1 MPVRVFLY
9 VVLGLTL
16 FTLLRY
22 GIFLLSN
29 ALAGRLGLIRKETG
43 GLGSAVAR
51 GVVTAM
57 AADAVALPSTFLL
70 ALPERPAAPTGTP
83 VLMVHGLYHNRTA
96 WLIFARRLRR
106 AGFENLHTFGYN
118 SFTRDFDHALS
129 ELKKR
134 LDALLDASPDG
145 RIILIGH
152 SLGGLL
158 CRCAAGDPRFRDKV
172 AALVALGSPHGGSE
186 LAWLGGNRMARGLIP
201 GRTIPEAVAEA
212 PDPDCP
218 KLAVYTM
225 ADDYVIPLDLL
236 RTGRPGWDER
246 VCAPM
251 GHVWML
257 YSPEV
262 TDMVID
268 FLRPVLCAEQGVG
281 LGKTD

>member
-9 VVLGLTL
+9 VFLGLTL

-57 AADAVALPSTFLL
+57 AADMVALPSAIFL
-70 ALPERPAAPTGTP
+70 ALPERTAPSTGTP

-106 AGFENLHTFGYN
+106 AGFVNLHTFGYN
-118 SFTRDFDHALS
+118 SFTKDFEYALTG
-129 ELKKR
+129 LKAR
-134 LDALLDASPDG
+134 LDDLLADSPDG
-145 RIILIGH
+145 RIILVGH

-158 CRCAAGDPRFRDKV
+158 CRCAAGDPKYRDKV

-201 GRTIPEAVAEA
+201 GRIISEAVAEA

-236 RTGRPGWDER
+236 LTGRPGWEER

-262 TDMVID
+262 ADMVTD
-268 FLRPVLCAEQGVG
+268 FLRPLRPQRCAE
-281 LGKTD
+281 

>member
-1 MPVRVFLY
+1 MPVKVFCY
-9 VVLGLTL
+9 VLLGLAL

-29 ALAGRLGLIRKETG
+29 ALAGRLGLIREETG
-43 GLGSAVAR
+43 GLGAAVAR

-57 AADAVALPSTFLL
+57 AADVVALPSILFL
-70 ALPERPAAPTGTP
+70 ALPERAASRTGTP

-96 WLIFARRLRR
+96 WLVMARRLRR
-106 AGFENLHTFGYN
+106 AGFRNLHTYGYN
-118 SFTRDFDHALS
+118 SFTRDFDHALAG
-129 ELKKR
+129 LKDR
-134 LDALLDASPDG
+134 LDAILGDAPDG
-145 RIILIGH
+145 GVILIGH

-158 CRCAAGDPRFRDKV
+158 CRCAAGDPRFRDRV
-172 AALVALGSPHGGSE
+172 AALVTLGSPHGGSE

-201 GRTIPEAVAEA
+201 GRDITEAVAEA

-236 RTGRPGWDER
+236 RTGRPGWRER

-262 TDMVID
+262 ADMVID
-268 FLRPVLCAEQGVG
+268 FLRPLRDAG
-281 LGKTD
+281 TDEG

>member
-9 VVLGLTL
+9 VLLGLTL

-29 ALAGRLGLIRKETG
+29 ALAGRLGLIREEAG

-57 AADAVALPSTFLL
+57 AADVVALPSILFL
-70 ALPERPAAPTGTP
+70 ALPERPASPTGTP

-96 WLIFARRLRR
+96 WLVFARRLRR
-106 AGFENLHTFGYN
+106 VGFGNLHTFGYN
-118 SFTRDFDHALS
+118 SFTKDFDQALAG
-129 ELKKR
+129 LKKR
-134 LDALLDASPDG
+134 LDALLAASPDG
-145 RIILIGH
+145 KVILIGH

-158 CRCAAGDPRFRDKV
+158 CRCAAGDPRFRDRV

-218 KLAVYTM
+218 RLAVYTV

-246 VCAPM
+246 ICAPM

-262 TDMVID
+262 ADMVTD
-268 FLRPVLCAEQGVG
+268 FLRPLRQVE
-281 LGKTD
+281 

>member
-43 GLGSAVAR
+43 GLGTAVAR

-57 AADAVALPSTFLL
+57 AADVVALPSIIFL
-70 ALPERPAAPTGTP
+70 ALPERRAAPGGTP

-96 WLIFARRLRR
+96 WLVFARRLRR
-106 AGFENLHTFGYN
+106 EGFKNLHTFGYN
-118 SFTRDFDHALS
+118 SFTKDFGQALAG
-129 ELKKR
+129 LKTR
-134 LDALLDASPDG
+134 LNQLLADSPDG
-145 RIILIGH
+145 KIILIGH

-172 AALVALGSPHGGSE
+172 AALITLGSPHGGSE

-218 KLAVYTM
+218 RLAVYTM

-262 TDMVID
+262 TDMVTD
-268 FLRPVLCAEQGVG
+268 FLRPLKAGQPG
-281 LGKTD
+281 

>member
-9 VVLGLTL
+9 VLLGLSL
-16 FTLLRY
+16 FSLLRY
-22 GIFLLSN
+22 AIFLLSN
-29 ALAGRLGLIRKETG
+29 ALAGRLGLIREETG

-51 GVVTAM
+51 GVVTAV
-57 AADAVALPSTFLL
+57 AADVVALPSILFL
-70 ALPERPAAPTGTP
+70 ALPERPAPRKGTP

-96 WLIFARRLRR
+96 WLVFARRLRR
-106 AGFENLHTFGYN
+106 VGFENLHTFGYN
-118 SFTRDFDHALS
+118 SFTRDFDHALAG
-129 ELKKR
+129 LKER
-134 LDALLDASPDG
+134 IGALLADDPEE
-145 RIILIGH
+145 RVILVGH

-158 CRCAAGDPRFRDKV
+158 CRCAAGDPRFRDRV
-172 AALVALGSPHGGSE
+172 AALVTLGSPHGGSE

-201 GRTIPEAVAEA
+201 GRDISEAVAGA

-218 KLAVYTM
+218 RLAVYTM

-236 RTGRPGWDER
+236 RTGRPGWEER

-262 TDMVID
+262 ADMVID
-268 FLRPVLCAEQGVG
+268 FLRPLKDAARA
-281 LGKTD
+281 DSPS